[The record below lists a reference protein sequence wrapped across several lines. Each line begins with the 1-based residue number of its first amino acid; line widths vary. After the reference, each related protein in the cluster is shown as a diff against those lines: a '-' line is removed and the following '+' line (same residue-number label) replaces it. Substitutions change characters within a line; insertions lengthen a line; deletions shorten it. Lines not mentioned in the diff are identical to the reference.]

1 MLSSELLVLIDTD
14 CFKVAEEVADVVG
27 KVFGRDT
34 VARAHANIQKELSSI
49 KERRK
54 RKLAIDVSWLYKV
67 VSAGS
72 IDILVYLC
80 TGGGQ
85 PRNNS
90 QTEDKEKH
98 SKENTKEGQDQEK
111 VLTLHDILQQ
121 YYSNNRMQCY
131 IGDLNCVSSELQ
143 FLIFS
148 IFILYSNVGKTLNYD
163 EESIPC
169 I

>member
-1 MLSSELLVLIDTD
+1 MY
-14 CFKVAEEVADVVG
+14 
-27 KVFGRDT
+27 
-34 VARAHANIQKELSSI
+34 
-49 KERRK
+49 
-54 RKLAIDVSWLYKV
+54 LY
-67 VSAGS
+67 
-72 IDILVYLC
+72 

-85 PRNNS
+85 PGNNS

-111 VLTLHDILQQ
+111 VLTLHDIMQQ

-148 IFILYSNVGKTLNYD
+148 IFILLKCGQDSQL
-163 EESIPC
+163 
-169 I
+169 